1 MKSLIFGAKC
11 DASTGEMPRHPFFLG
26 EVTIGLIEDDQNQT
40 ASGFKR
46 AAGLIR
52 SIGPKADIDQRTR
65 DDIAVLGPVEADGN
79 IRLMPVE
86 PDGAQGRA
94 GDRSISS
101 LG

>member
-1 MKSLIFGAKC
+1 
-11 DASTGEMPRHPFFLG
+11 MPRHPFFLG